1 MTLAEYRKKRGEPII
16 REDADGAHD
25 DKHPSALEYVQIGV
39 ILAIITA
46 SEVALYYVDMNFT
59 LLVALLMTLSVVKFA
74 MVVLW
79 FMHLKFDAS
88 LFSILFAGGLALA
101 FVVFGVAIA
110 VLRGSLT

>member
-1 MTLAEYRKKRGEPII
+1 MTLADYRKKRGEPLI

-25 DKHPSALEYVQIGV
+25 DHPGALEYVQIGI

-46 SEVALYYVDMNFT
+46 VEVALYYVDMNFT
-59 LLVALLMTLSVVKFA
+59 LLVVLLLTLSVVKFT

-88 LFSILFAGGLALA
+88 LFSVLFTGGLALT
-101 FVVFGVAIA
+101 FVVFTVALA
-110 VLRGSLT
+110 ALGGSLT